1 MLLFKVADQLYY
13 AVPKG
18 KEVDSFSG
26 LCFST
31 FNSFRNDRE
40 AGMPIFP
47 FCSASDLMTLWIAL
61 KHLKTFLSTHPWGQP
76 VGGFTSSS
84 VLLSHM
90 SIVASCTREER
101 HFKCNYCVPK
111 QLAITDSLCIYL
123 FTVLVRC
130 LSSPLECKLPERR
143 KLSLSLF
150 VCLFVSALMNRQ
162 YLREILVYCRYP
174 IHFYRTNKCFNK

>member
-1 MLLFKVADQLYY
+1 MHITHSLLLCKWLDDIVDCFETFKDL
-13 AVPKG
+13 
-18 KEVDSFSG
+18 SFHSPLG
-26 LCFST
+26 
-31 FNSFRNDRE
+31 
-40 AGMPIFP
+40 P
-47 FCSASDLMTLWIAL
+47 AS
-61 KHLKTFLSTHPWGQP
+61 
-76 VGGFTSSS
+76 GGFYILS

-123 FTVLVRC
+123 FTILVRC

-162 YLREILVYCRYP
+162 YLREILVYSRYP